1 MQARTVHT
9 CTPIAACRCRC
20 PKQTNQEIAVRGS
33 TTPNSSTTSSAG
45 PATPTVAS
53 RGKIL
58 MMAIIAGAVITN
70 VYCTQPILPLIAAG
84 LHVNLTT
91 VDLVA
96 AASLLGFSTGLALL
110 LPLGDRFD
118 RRLLV
123 LIQIVLACGFGLA
136 AAFAPGIWAL
146 VAASFGLGIVSCV
159 PQQLV
164 PFAAVMSLPH
174 ERGRNVGTVVSGI
187 MVGILAGRTVA
198 GVIGAKYGWRAVYG
212 VEAAFM
218 VPVWIVAASLLPRGV
233 PSTDLSYGRLLA
245 SLWPLMRDHRPI
257 RESMVIQ
264 ALLWACFNAFWVN
277 LAALLASGP
286 WHLGSAWAGGF
297 GIIGAAGAF
306 AASLGG
312 NATDRIGFR
321 KVIGASIGIVTLA
334 YLLLSGAASSLVL
347 LIAGVIVLDIGVQS
361 GLVSNQTRAFA
372 VDPTAQGRINSLYMT
387 ATFFGG
393 AVGAT
398 LSGWLMTRFGW
409 NGIVAFGIAIGVLA
423 AVIHWIGAPRTT
435 ALQARVQAKPD

>member
-1 MQARTVHT
+1 MR
-9 CTPIAACRCRC
+9 
-20 PKQTNQEIAVRGS
+20 E
-33 TTPNSSTTSSAG
+33 STTSTDR
-45 PATPTVAS
+45 PAAPAFAS
-53 RGKIL
+53 RGKIV

-70 VYCTQPILPLIAAG
+70 IYCTQPILPLIAAS
-84 LHVNLTT
+84 LRVDVTT

-96 AASLLGFSTGLALL
+96 AAALLGFSSGLALL

-118 RRLLV
+118 RRKLV
-123 LIQIVLACGFGLA
+123 LIQIALALVFGVA
-136 AAFAPGIWAL
+136 AAVAPGIWAL

-164 PFAAVMSLPH
+164 PFAAVMSLPS

-187 MVGILAGRTVA
+187 MVGILAGRTIA
-198 GVIGAKYGWRAVYG
+198 GVIGAAYGWRAVYG
-212 VEAAFM
+212 AEAAFM
-218 VPVWIVAASLLPRGV
+218 VPVWFAAAALLPRGV
-233 PSTDLSYGRLLA
+233 PSTNLSYGRLLA
-245 SLWPLMRDHRPI
+245 SLWPLARDNRPI
-257 RESMVIQ
+257 RESMLIQ

-297 GIIGAAGAF
+297 GMIGAAGAF

-312 NATDRIGFR
+312 NATDRVGFR

-334 YLLLSGAASSLVL
+334 YLLLSGAANSLTL
-347 LIAGVIVLDIGVQS
+347 LIVGVIVLDIGVQS
-361 GLVSNQTRAFA
+361 GLVSNQTRAFS
-372 VDPTAQGRINSLYMT
+372 VDPKAQGRINSLYMT

-398 LSGWLMTRFGW
+398 VSGWLMTRFGW
-409 NGIVAFGIAIGVLA
+409 TGIVAFGVALGILA
-423 AVIHWIGAPRTT
+423 AAIHWAGAPRKT
-435 ALQARVQAKPD
+435 ALRVEANPE